1 MKDLL
6 IQTAKRTGLVGAE
19 QLADFLENNN
29 SGQRLDEALL
39 SCPYF
44 TEEAVLKLFAAA
56 LGWEFLVDIPAK
68 SVPAEFVEAV
78 PATYAQHHYL
88 IGIRTEADVN
98 KRLTA
103 ETAENAEKELN
114 LSLSEAKELNS
125 AVKKNSISELT
136 VVLSKPLDANA
147 LDNVSKMTGLA
158 VRAAISTRTAIT
170 AAIDVAY
177 EQRTTVIEEVAE
189 ELDSQNLDQLIDE
202 VATSD
207 DLLDVVNRPPVI
219 RLVNDILFRALQ
231 LRASDIHVHPYETKI
246 QIRYRIDGIL
256 YNTLSLN
263 RNVLPLII
271 SRIKVMAGMDIA
283 ERRLPQDGRC
293 SVRLG
298 QREVDLRIS
307 TVPTSYGERS
317 VLRLLDKSTAL
328 FGLNELGL
336 GGEDLKTFDSL
347 LNRSHGVI
355 FVTGPTGS
363 GKSTTLYA
371 CLNRINSAEKNIMT
385 IEDPIEYQLEGI
397 SQMQVAS
404 KKGMNFVTS
413 LRHVL
418 RQDPDVIMVGEVRD
432 IETARMAIQ
441 SSLTG
446 HLVFSTLHTN
456 DSAGAVSRLLD
467 LGVEPYLASSS
478 LIAIM
483 AQRLVRK
490 VCPDCREPAEPTT
503 HQLREL
509 GLGDVEVSGSSGFFV
524 GAGCDKCFQTGY
536 RGRTGIYELM
546 LVNEEI
552 ADLIYKRESA
562 GVIKKAAINAGLQT
576 LRMDGAGKVLA
587 GVTTIAEVLRVT
599 QADVI

>member
-6 IQTAKRTGLVGAE
+6 IQTAKSTGLIDAE
-19 QLADFLENNN
+19 RLVKFLEEDT
-29 SGQRLDEALL
+29 GKGRIDEALL
-39 SCPYF
+39 NCPYF
-44 TEEAVLKLFAAA
+44 TEDAVLKLFAEA
-56 LGWEFLVDIPAK
+56 LCWDFLPEVSAK
-68 SVPAEFVEAV
+68 EVPAEFVEAV
-78 PATYAQHHYL
+78 PAMYAQHHHL
-88 IGIRTEADVN
+88 IGIRPDADN
-98 KRLTA
+98 G
-103 ETAENAEKELN
+103 
-114 LSLSEAKELNS
+114 
-125 AVKKNSISELT
+125 ELT
-136 VVLSKPLDANA
+136 VVLSKPLDAIA
-147 LDNVSKMTGLA
+147 LDNVSKMTGLPVKAA
-158 VRAAISTRTAIT
+158 VSTRAAITSV
-170 AAIDVAY
+170 IDVAY
-177 EQRTTVIEEVAE
+177 EQRSTVIEEVAE
-189 ELDSQNLDQLIDE
+189 ELDSQNLDDLVGE
-202 VATSD
+202 ASTSD

-231 LRASDIHVHPYETKI
+231 LRASDIHVHPYEAKI
-246 QIRYRIDGIL
+246 QVRYRIDGIL
-256 YNTLSLN
+256 YDALSLN
-263 RNVLPLII
+263 KNVLPLVV

-307 TVPTSYGERS
+307 TVPTSFGERS
-317 VLRLLDKSTAL
+317 VMRLLDKSTGL
-328 FGLNELGL
+328 FELNELGL
-336 GGEDLKTFDSL
+336 EQDNLNKLDSL

-371 CLNRINSAEKNIMT
+371 CLNRINSAEKNVIT

-397 SQMQVAS
+397 SQIQVAN
-404 KKGMNFVTS
+404 KKGMTFATS

-467 LGVEPYLASSS
+467 LGVEPYLVSSS

-490 VCPDCREPAEPTT
+490 VCQNCKEPAKPSAHE
-503 HQLREL
+503 LREL
-509 GLGDVEVSGSSGFFV
+509 GIGDVADNVGEFFV
-524 GAGCDKCFQTGY
+524 GAGCEKCFQTGY

-546 LVNEEI
+546 LVNEEVQN
-552 ADLIYKRESA
+552 LIYKRESA
-562 GVIKKAAINAGLQT
+562 GTIKKVALNAGLKT
-576 LRMDGAGKVLA
+576 LRMDGARKVLA
-587 GVTTIAEVLRVT
+587 GATTVAEVLRVT
-599 QADVI
+599 QSDIV

>member
-1 MKDLL
+1 MKELL
-6 IQTAKRTGLVGAE
+6 IRTAERTELIDAG
-19 QLADFLENNN
+19 QLRKFLDEY
-29 SGQRLDEALL
+29 SGQGRIDEALL
-39 SCPYF
+39 NCPYF
-44 TEEAVLKLFAAA
+44 TEDAVLKLFAET
-56 LGWEFLVDIPAK
+56 LGWEYLAEIPAK
-68 SVPAEFVEAV
+68 LVPVEFIEAV
-78 PATYAQHHYL
+78 PATYAQHHFL
-88 IGIRTEADVN
+88 IGI
-98 KRLTA
+98 KR
-103 ETAENAEKELN
+103 ETDDG
-114 LSLSEAKELNS
+114 
-125 AVKKNSISELT
+125 ELT

-147 LDNVSKMTGLA
+147 LDNVSKMTGLP

-170 AAIDVAY
+170 AVIDVAY
-177 EQRTTVIEEVAE
+177 EQRSTVIEEVAE
-189 ELDSQNLDQLIDE
+189 ELDQQNLDQLVDE
-202 VATSD
+202 VSASD
-207 DLLDVVNRPPVI
+207 DLLNVVNRPPVI

-231 LRASDIHVHPYETKI
+231 LRASDIHVHPYETKV

-256 YNTLSLN
+256 YDVLSLN
-263 RNVLPLII
+263 RNVLPLIV

-317 VLRLLDKSTAL
+317 VLRLLDKSTGL
-328 FGLNELGL
+328 FTLNELGMW
-336 GGEDLKTFDSL
+336 EDDLERFDSL
-347 LNRSHGVI
+347 LHHSHGVI

-371 CLNRINSAEKNIMT
+371 SLNRLNSSEKNVIT

-397 SQMQVAS
+397 SQIQVAS
-404 KKGMNFVTS
+404 KKGMTFATS

-478 LIAIM
+478 LIAIL
-483 AQRLVRK
+483 AQRLVRR
-490 VCPDCREPAEPTT
+490 VCPDCKKATEPSARD
-503 HQLREL
+503 LRAL
-509 GLGDVEVSGSSGFFV
+509 GLLGNGDGAPATRNSEEFFV
-524 GAGCDKCFQTGY
+524 GAGCEKCFQTGY
-536 RGRTGIYELM
+536 RGRTGIYEL
-546 LVNEEI
+546 L
-552 ADLIYKRESA
+552 LISEQIQDMIYRRETAGAIKRNALEA
-562 GVIKKAAINAGLQT
+562 GMQT
-576 LRMDGAGKVLA
+576 LRMDGARKALA
-587 GVTTIAEVLRVT
+587 GITTVSEVLRVT

>member
-1 MKDLL
+1 
-6 IQTAKRTGLVGAE
+6 
-19 QLADFLENNN
+19 
-29 SGQRLDEALL
+29 
-39 SCPYF
+39 
-44 TEEAVLKLFAAA
+44 
-56 LGWEFLVDIPAK
+56 
-68 SVPAEFVEAV
+68 
-78 PATYAQHHYL
+78 
-88 IGIRTEADVN
+88 
-98 KRLTA
+98 
-103 ETAENAEKELN
+103 
-114 LSLSEAKELNS
+114 
-125 AVKKNSISELT
+125 
-136 VVLSKPLDANA
+136 
-147 LDNVSKMTGLA
+147 
-158 VRAAISTRTAIT
+158 
-170 AAIDVAY
+170 
-177 EQRTTVIEEVAE
+177 VIEEVAE
-189 ELDSQNLDQLIDE
+189 ELDSQNLDQLVGE

-219 RLVNDILFRALQ
+219 RLVNDVLFRALQ

-256 YNTLSLN
+256 YDVLTLN

-317 VLRLLDKSTAL
+317 VLRLLDKSTGL
-328 FGLNELGL
+328 FGLDELGL
-336 GGEDLKTFDSL
+336 WKDDLKKFDTL
-347 LNRSHGVI
+347 LHRSHGVI

-371 CLNRINSAEKNIMT
+371 CLNRINSSEKNVIT

-397 SQMQVAS
+397 SQIQVAS
-404 KKGMNFVTS
+404 KKGMTFATS

-456 DSAGAVSRLLD
+456 DSAGAVTRLLD
-467 LGVEPYLASSS
+467 LGLEPYLVSSS
-478 LIAIM
+478 LIAVI

-490 VCPDCREPAEPTT
+490 VCPDCREDYKPTP
-503 HQLREL
+503 HELREL
-509 GLGDVEVSGSSGFFV
+509 GLGNVRTGGTSENGGKFFV
-524 GAGCDKCFQTGY
+524 GTGCDKCFQTGY
-536 RGRTGIYELM
+536 RGRTGIYEMM
-546 LVNEEI
+546 LINDETQ
-552 ADLIYKRESA
+552 DLIYKRKTA
-562 GVIKKAAINAGLQT
+562 GTIKKIALDAGMQT
-576 LRMDGAGKVLA
+576 LRMDGARKVLA
-587 GVTTIAEVLRVT
+587 GITTIPEVLRVT
-599 QADVI
+599 QTDIL

>member
-6 IQTAKRTGLVGAE
+6 LQTARRTGLVDAE
-19 QLADFLENNN
+19 RLAGFFEENTAR
-29 SGQRLDEALL
+29 GRVDEALL
-39 SCPYF
+39 NCPYF
-44 TEEAVLKLFAAA
+44 TEDAVLRLFAEA
-56 LGWEFLVDIPAK
+56 LGWEFLPEISAK
-68 SVPAEFVEAV
+68 TVPMEFIEAV
-78 PATYAQHHYL
+78 PAMYAQHHYL
-88 IGIRTEADVN
+88 IGIKAD
-98 KRLTA
+98 A
-103 ETAENAEKELN
+103 EYG
-114 LSLSEAKELNS
+114 
-125 AVKKNSISELT
+125 ELT

-147 LDNVSKMTGLA
+147 LDNVSKMTGLPVSAA
-158 VRAAISTRTAIT
+158 VSTRATIT
-170 AAIDVAY
+170 SVIDVAY
-177 EQRTTVIEEVAE
+177 EQKTTVIEEVVE
-189 ELDSQNLDQLIDE
+189 ELDSQNLDQLVDE
-202 VATSD
+202 VSTSD

-231 LRASDIHVHPYETKI
+231 LRASDIHVHPYEAKI

-256 YNTLSLN
+256 YDTLSLN
-263 RNVLPLII
+263 KNVLPLII

-317 VLRLLDKSTAL
+317 VLRLLDKSTGL

-336 GGEDLKTFDSL
+336 CENDLHKFDSL

-371 CLNRINSAEKNIMT
+371 CLNRINSAEKNVIT

-397 SQMQVAS
+397 SQIQVAS
-404 KKGMNFVTS
+404 KKGMTFATS

-418 RQDPDVIMVGEVRD
+418 RQDPDVIMIGEVRD

-467 LGVEPYLASSS
+467 LGVEPYLVSSS
-478 LIAIM
+478 LIAII

-490 VCPDCREPAEPTT
+490 VCPDCRKPVKPSPHE
-503 HQLREL
+503 LMEL
-509 GLGDVEVSGSSGFFV
+509 GLGKMENEAGKFFV
-524 GAGCDKCFQTGY
+524 GAGCERCFQTGY
-536 RGRTGIYELM
+536 RGRTGIYEMM
-546 LVNEEI
+546 LIDAEI
-552 ADLIYKRESA
+552 QNLIYKRESA
-562 GVIKKAAINAGLQT
+562 GAIKRIALNAGLQT
-576 LRMDGAGKVLA
+576 LRMDGARKVLN
-587 GVTTIAEVLRVT
+587 GITTISEVLRVT
-599 QADVI
+599 QADIM

>member
-1 MKDLL
+1 MKELL
-6 IQTAKRTGLVGAE
+6 IQTARRTGLVDAD
-19 QLADFLENNN
+19 QLAEFLENNQEA
-29 SGQRLDEALL
+29 GRIDEILL
-39 SCPYF
+39 RCPFF

-56 LGWEFLVDIPAK
+56 LGQEFLAEIPAK
-68 SVPAEFVEAV
+68 QVPPEFVENI

-88 IGIRTEADVN
+88 IGLRDV
-98 KRLTA
+98 
-103 ETAENAEKELN
+103 EDE
-114 LSLSEAKELNS
+114 SE
-125 AVKKNSISELT
+125 ELT
-136 VVLSKPLDANA
+136 VVLSKPLDTNA
-147 LDNVSKMTGLA
+147 LDNVSKLVGMPVQSA
-158 VRAAISTRTAIT
+158 VATRTAIT
-170 AAIDVAY
+170 SAIDVAY

-202 VATSD
+202 VSTSD

-256 YNTLSLN
+256 YDTLSLN
-263 RNVLPLII
+263 RNVLSLIV

-283 ERRLPQDGRC
+283 ERRMPQDGRC

-298 QREVDLRIS
+298 QREVDLRVS

-317 VLRLLDKSTAL
+317 VLRILDKSTAL
-328 FGLNELGL
+328 YGLDELGL
-336 GGEDLKTFDSL
+336 WKDDLERFDSL
-347 LNRSHGVI
+347 LTRTHGVI

-371 CLNRINSAEKNIMT
+371 CLNRINSAEKNIIT

-404 KKGMNFVTS
+404 KKGMTFATS

-432 IETARMAIQ
+432 VETARMAIQ

-478 LIAIM
+478 LIAVM
-483 AQRLVRK
+483 AQRLVRRI
-490 VCPDCREPAEPTT
+490 CPDCKEDYTPTPRE
-503 HQLREL
+503 LREL
-509 GLGDVEVSGSSGFFV
+509 GLLNLDAGLAASGEEGGNFFV
-524 GAGCDKCFQTGY
+524 GTGCEKCFQTGY

-546 LVNEEI
+546 LISEAI
-552 ADLIYKRESA
+552 QDLIYRRESA
-562 GVIKKAAINAGLQT
+562 GAIKKVALESGLQT
-576 LRMDGAGKVLA
+576 LRMDGARKVLA
-587 GVTTIAEVLRVT
+587 GITTIAEILRVT
-599 QADVI
+599 QADIV

>member
-1 MKDLL
+1 TSV
-6 IQTAKRTGLVGAE
+6 I
-19 QLADFLENNN
+19 
-29 SGQRLDEALL
+29 
-39 SCPYF
+39 
-44 TEEAVLKLFAAA
+44 
-56 LGWEFLVDIPAK
+56 DI
-68 SVPAEFVEAV
+68 
-78 PATYAQHHYL
+78 
-88 IGIRTEADVN
+88 
-98 KRLTA
+98 
-103 ETAENAEKELN
+103 
-114 LSLSEAKELNS
+114 
-125 AVKKNSISELT
+125 
-136 VVLSKPLDANA
+136 
-147 LDNVSKMTGLA
+147 
-158 VRAAISTRTAIT
+158 
-170 AAIDVAY
+170 AY
-177 EQRTTVIEEVAE
+177 EQKSTVIEEVAE
-189 ELDSQNLDQLIDE
+189 ELDSQNLDQLVDE
-202 VATSD
+202 VAGSD

-231 LRASDIHVHPYETKI
+231 LRASDIHVHPYEAKI

-256 YNTLSLN
+256 YDTLSLN
-263 RNVLPLII
+263 KNVLPLII

-317 VLRLLDKSTAL
+317 VLRLLDKSTGL

-336 GGEDLKTFDSL
+336 CNEDLHKFDSL

-371 CLNRINSAEKNIMT
+371 CLNRINSAEKNVIT

-397 SQMQVAS
+397 SQIQVAS
-404 KKGMNFVTS
+404 KKGMTFATS

-418 RQDPDVIMVGEVRD
+418 RQDPDVIMIGEVRD

-467 LGVEPYLASSS
+467 LGVEPYLVSSS
-478 LIAIM
+478 LIAII

-490 VCPDCREPAEPTT
+490 VCPDCKKSFEPSPHE
-503 HQLREL
+503 LKEL
-509 GLGDVEVSGSSGFFV
+509 GLDKIDDISEKFFV
-524 GAGCDKCFQTGY
+524 GTGCERCFQTGY
-536 RGRTGIYELM
+536 RGRTGIYEM
-546 LVNEEI
+546 MIIDSEI
-552 ADLIYKRESA
+552 QNLIYKQESA
-562 GVIKKAAINAGLQT
+562 GTIKRFALNAGLQT
-576 LRMDGAGKVLA
+576 LRMDGARKVLA
-587 GVTTIAEVLRVT
+587 GTTTISEVLRVT
-599 QADVI
+599 QADVM

>member
-1 MKDLL
+1 MKELL
-6 IQTAKRTGLVGAE
+6 IQTAKRTGVVDVE
-19 QLADFLENNN
+19 QLVKFFESNEDKD
-29 SGQRLDEALL
+29 RLDEALL
-39 SCPYF
+39 RCPYF
-44 TEEAVLKLFAAA
+44 TEESVLKLFAAA
-56 LGWEFLVDIPAK
+56 LGQEFLPEVSPKA
-68 SVPAEFVEAV
+68 VPAEFIEAV

-88 IGIRTEADVN
+88 IGIKIEGDN
-98 KRLTA
+98 G
-103 ETAENAEKELN
+103 
-114 LSLSEAKELNS
+114 
-125 AVKKNSISELT
+125 ELT
-136 VVLSKPLDANA
+136 VVLSKPLDTNA
-147 LDNVSKMTGLA
+147 LDNVSKMTGMP
-158 VRAAISTRTAIT
+158 VKAALSTRAAIT

-177 EQRTTVIEEVAE
+177 EQRTTVIEEVVE
-189 ELDSQNLDQLIDE
+189 EIDSQQNLDQLVDE
-202 VATSD
+202 ASSSD

-231 LRASDIHVHPYETKI
+231 LRASDIHVHPYESKI
-246 QIRYRIDGIL
+246 QIRYRVDGIL
-256 YNTLSLN
+256 YDVLSLN

-283 ERRLPQDGRC
+283 ERRMPQDGRC

-298 QREVDLRIS
+298 QREIDLRIS

-317 VLRLLDKSTAL
+317 VLRLLDKSTGL
-328 FGLNELGL
+328 FKLDELGL
-336 GGEDLKTFDSL
+336 WADDLSRFDSL
-347 LNRSHGVI
+347 LNRAHGVI

-371 CLNRINSAEKNIMT
+371 SLNRINAAEKNVMS

-404 KKGMNFVTS
+404 KKGVTFANA

-432 IETARMAIQ
+432 VETARMVIQ

-456 DSAGAVSRLLD
+456 DSAGAVTRLLD
-467 LGVEPYLASSS
+467 LGVEPYLVSSS

-483 AQRLVRK
+483 AQRLVRRI
-490 VCPDCREPAEPTT
+490 CPDCRKVYEPTARE
-503 HQLREL
+503 LREL
-509 GLGDVEVSGSSGFFV
+509 GVLSTEAQTPGAGADAKFFV

-546 LVNEEI
+546 PINEGIQE
-552 ADLIYKRESA
+552 LIYKRESA
-562 GVIKKAAINAGLQT
+562 GTIKRAALEAGLQT
-576 LRMDGAGKVLA
+576 LRMDGARKVLA
-587 GVTTIAEVLRVT
+587 GITTIAEVLRVT
-599 QADVI
+599 QADVL

>member
-6 IQTAKRTGLVGAE
+6 IRTAERTGLVEPE
-19 QLADFLENNN
+19 QLGKFFEEN
-29 SGQRLDEALL
+29 SGQGRIDEVLL
-39 SCPYF
+39 NCPYF
-44 TEEAVLKLFAAA
+44 TEDAVLKLFAAA
-56 LGWEFLVDIPAK
+56 LGWEYFPELSAK
-68 SVPAEFVEAV
+68 AVPIEFIEAV
-78 PATYAQHHYL
+78 PATYAQHHFL
-88 IGIRTEADVN
+88 IGIKDD
-98 KRLTA
+98 
-103 ETAENAEKELN
+103 
-114 LSLSEAKELNS
+114 SEDD
-125 AVKKNSISELT
+125 ELT
-136 VVLSKPLDANA
+136 IVLSKPLDVNA
-147 LDNVSKMTGLA
+147 LDNVSKMTGLPVKAA
-158 VRAAISTRTAIT
+158 VSTRTAIT
-170 AAIDVAY
+170 AVIDVAY

-202 VATSD
+202 VAGSD

-256 YNTLSLN
+256 YDVLSLN

-298 QREVDLRIS
+298 HREVDLRIS

-317 VLRLLDKSTAL
+317 VLRLLDKSTGL

-336 GGEDLKTFDSL
+336 WKEDLKIFDSL
-347 LNRSHGVI
+347 LRRSHGVI

-371 CLNRINSAEKNIMT
+371 SLNRLNSSEKNVIT
-385 IEDPIEYQLEGI
+385 IEDPIEYQLAGI
-397 SQMQVAS
+397 SQIQVAS
-404 KKGMNFVTS
+404 KKGMTFATS

-418 RQDPDVIMVGEVRD
+418 RQDPDVIMIGEVRD

-478 LIAIM
+478 LIAIL

-490 VCPDCREPAEPTT
+490 VCPDCKETVEPTVRE
-503 HQLREL
+503 LREL
-509 GLGDVEVSGSSGFFV
+509 GIGNGKISGSVENGGKFFV
-524 GAGCDKCFQTGY
+524 GAGCERCFQTGY
-536 RGRTGIYELM
+536 RGRTGIYELLM
-546 LVNEEI
+546 ISEEI
-552 ADLIYKRESA
+552 QEMIYKRETA
-562 GVIKKAAINAGLQT
+562 GAIKKLALEAGMQT
-576 LRMDGAGKVLA
+576 LRMDGTRKMLA
-587 GVTTIAEVLRVT
+587 GITTISEVLRVT
-599 QADVI
+599 QADVM

>member
-6 IQTAKRTGLVGAE
+6 IQAAHRTGLVDAE
-19 QLADFLENNN
+19 KLAEFLAKNKDE
-29 SGQRLDEALL
+29 SSRLDEVLL
-39 SCPYF
+39 RCPYF
-44 TEEAVLKLFAAA
+44 TEEEVLRLFAAA
-56 LGWEFLVDIPAK
+56 LGWEFLPEIPEKAV
-68 SVPAEFVEAV
+68 SSEFIEAV
-78 PATYAQHHYL
+78 PANYAQHHYL
-88 IGIRTEADVN
+88 IGIKNEAEDG
-98 KRLTA
+98 
-103 ETAENAEKELN
+103 EL
-114 LSLSEAKELNS
+114 
-125 AVKKNSISELT
+125 I

-147 LDNVSKMTGLA
+147 LDNVSKMTGLPVRPA
-158 VRAAISTRTAIT
+158 VSTRTAIT
-170 AAIDVAY
+170 AVIDVAY
-177 EQRTTVIEEVAE
+177 EQRSTVIEEVAE

-202 VATSD
+202 VAASD

-231 LRASDIHVHPYETKI
+231 LRASDIHVHPYEAKI

-256 YNTLSLN
+256 YDVLSLN
-263 RNVLPLII
+263 RNVLPLIV
-271 SRIKVMAGMDIA
+271 SRIKVMSGMDIA

-317 VLRLLDKSTAL
+317 VLRLLDKSTGL

-336 GGEDLKTFDSL
+336 WEGDLKKFDTL
-347 LNRSHGVI
+347 LNRTHGVV

-385 IEDPIEYQLEGI
+385 IEDPIEYQLGGI

-404 KKGMNFVTS
+404 KKGMTFATS

-456 DSAGAVSRLLD
+456 DSAGAVTRLLD
-467 LGVEPYLASSS
+467 LGVEPYLVSSS

-483 AQRLVRK
+483 AQRLMRK
-490 VCPDCREPAEPTT
+490 VCPDCRQEYEPNPHE
-503 HQLREL
+503 LREL
-509 GLGDVEVSGSSGFFV
+509 GLGQTETSGSVDGGQKFYV

-536 RGRTGIYELM
+536 RGRTGVYELM
-546 LVNEEI
+546 MINQEI
-552 ADLIYKRESA
+552 QDLIYKRETA
-562 GVIKKAAINAGLQT
+562 GVIKRLALDAGLQT
-576 LRMDGAGKVLA
+576 LRMDGVRKVLA
-587 GVTTIAEVLRVT
+587 GITTIAEVLRVT
-599 QADVI
+599 QADII

>member
-1 MKDLL
+1 MKELL
-6 IQTAKRTGLVGAE
+6 IQTAKRTGLVDAE
-19 QLADFLENNN
+19 RLADFLKTNGE
-29 SGQRLDEALL
+29 SKSRLDELL
-39 SCPYF
+39 LVCPYF
-44 TEEAVLKLFAAA
+44 TEAAVLKLFAAA
-56 LGWEFLVDIPAK
+56 LGWEFLEEVSAK
-68 SVPAEFVEAV
+68 SVPVEFIESI
-78 PATYAQHHYL
+78 PATYAQQHYL
-88 IGIRTEADVN
+88 IG
-98 KRLTA
+98 
-103 ETAENAEKELN
+103 
-114 LSLSEAKELNS
+114 
-125 AVKKNSISELT
+125 VKSKTDDKELT
-136 VVLSKPLDANA
+136 VVLSKPLASDV
-147 LDNVSKMTGLA
+147 LDNVSKMTGMPVRPA
-158 VRAAISTRTAIT
+158 VSTRAAIT

-189 ELDSQNLDQLIDE
+189 ELDSQNIDQLIDE

-219 RLVNDILFRALQ
+219 RLVNDMLFRALQ
-231 LRASDIHVHPYETKI
+231 LRASDIHVHPYEAKI

-256 YNTLSLN
+256 YDVLSLN

-298 QREVDLRIS
+298 EREIDLRIS
-307 TVPTSYGERS
+307 TVPTSFGERS
-317 VLRLLDKSTAL
+317 VLRLLDKSTGL
-328 FGLNELGL
+328 FKLDELGL
-336 GGEDLKTFDSL
+336 WEDDLKKFDAL

-371 CLNRINSAEKNIMT
+371 CLNRINSAEKNVIT

-397 SQMQVAS
+397 SQIQVAS
-404 KKGMNFVTS
+404 KKGMTFVTS

-432 IETARMAIQ
+432 VETARMAIQ

-478 LIAIM
+478 LIAII

-490 VCPDCREPAEPTT
+490 VCPDCKEPYEPKP
-503 HQLREL
+503 HELREL
-509 GLGDVEVSGSSGFFV
+509 GVGNVGQRNGAKFFV
-524 GAGCDKCFQTGY
+524 GKGCDKCFQTGY
-536 RGRTGIYELM
+536 RGRTGVYEMM
-546 LVNEEI
+546 LINEEI
-552 ADLIYKRESA
+552 QDMIYKRETA
-562 GVIKKAAINAGLQT
+562 GAIKKAAINAGLQT
-576 LRMDGAGKVLA
+576 LRMDGARKVLA
-587 GVTTIAEVLRVT
+587 GITTIAEVLRVT
-599 QADVI
+599 QADVM

>member
-6 IQTAKRTGLVGAE
+6 IQTAKRTGLVDAGKLAE
-19 QLADFLENNN
+19 FLENDT
-29 SGQRLDEALL
+29 SGDRLDEALL
-39 SCPYF
+39 RCPYF
-44 TEEAVLKLFAAA
+44 TEEEVLKLFAAA
-56 LGWEFLVDIPAK
+56 LGQEFLADIQAK
-68 SVPAEFVEAV
+68 DVPAEFVEAV

-88 IGIRTEADVN
+88 IGITDG
-98 KRLTA
+98 
-103 ETAENAEKELN
+103 
-114 LSLSEAKELNS
+114 NS
-125 AVKKNSISELT
+125 QNSELT
-136 VVLSKPLDANA
+136 VVLSKPLDVDV
-147 LDNVSKMTGLA
+147 LDNVSKMLG
-158 VRAAISTRTAIT
+158 VPVKAAIATRTAIT
-170 AAIDVAY
+170 AVIDIAY

-189 ELDSQNLDQLIDE
+189 ELDSQNLDQLVDE

-231 LRASDIHVHPYETKI
+231 LRASDIHVHPYEAKI

-256 YNTLSLN
+256 YDTLSLN

-298 QREVDLRIS
+298 QREVDLRVS
-307 TVPTSYGERS
+307 TVPTSFGERS
-317 VLRLLDKSTAL
+317 VLRLLDKSAAL

-336 GGEDLKTFDSL
+336 WEDDLKKFDSL
-347 LNRSHGVI
+347 LGRTHGVI

-371 CLNRINSAEKNIMT
+371 CLNRLNSAEKNIMT

-404 KKGMNFVTS
+404 KKGMTFATS

-432 IETARMAIQ
+432 FETARMAIQ

-456 DSAGAVSRLLD
+456 DAAGAVSRLLD
-467 LGVEPYLASSS
+467 LGVEPYLVSSS

-490 VCPDCREPAEPTT
+490 VCPDCRQKYEPTP
-503 HQLREL
+503 HELGEL
-509 GLGDVEVSGSSGFFV
+509 GLAAPEAALYSSGRKAGKFFT
-524 GAGCDKCFQTGY
+524 GAGCDRCFQTGY
-536 RGRTGIYELM
+536 RGRTGVYELM
-546 LVNEEI
+546 LINEEI
-552 ADLIYKRESA
+552 QELIYKRQSA
-562 GVIKKAAINAGLQT
+562 GVIKKAALNAGLQT
-576 LRMDGAGKVLA
+576 LRMDGARKVLA
-587 GVTTIAEVLRVT
+587 GTTTISEVLRVT
-599 QADVI
+599 QADVM

>member
-6 IQTAKRTGLVGAE
+6 IQTAKRTGLVDAE
-19 QLADFLENNN
+19 QLAKFFEENN
-29 SGQRLDEALL
+29 SHGRLDEALL
-39 SCPYF
+39 NCPYF
-44 TEEAVLKLFAAA
+44 TEEAVLKLFAEA
-56 LGWEFLVDIPAK
+56 LGWEFLQEISAK
-68 SVPAEFVEAV
+68 LVPLEFVETV

-88 IGIRTEADVN
+88 IGIKN
-98 KRLTA
+98 KD
-103 ETAENAEKELN
+103 
-114 LSLSEAKELNS
+114 SD
-125 AVKKNSISELT
+125 SELT
-136 VVLSKPLDANA
+136 IVLSKPLDADA
-147 LDNVSKMTGLA
+147 LDNVSKMTGLP
-158 VRAAISTRTAIT
+158 VKAAISTRAAIT
-170 AAIDVAY
+170 AVIDIAY
-177 EQRTTVIEEVAE
+177 EQRTTVIDEVAE
-189 ELDSQNLDQLIDE
+189 ELDAANNKQSLDQLIDE
-202 VATSD
+202 VSTSD

-256 YNTLSLN
+256 YDVLSLN
-263 RNVLPLII
+263 RNVLPLVI

-298 QREVDLRIS
+298 QREIDLRIS

-317 VLRLLDKSTAL
+317 VLRLLDKSTGL
-328 FGLNELGL
+328 FKLNELGL
-336 GGEDLKTFDSL
+336 WEGDLKKFDSL

-371 CLNRINSAEKNIMT
+371 CLNRINSAEKNVIT
-385 IEDPIEYQLEGI
+385 VEDPIEYQLEGI
-397 SQMQVAS
+397 SQIQVAS
-404 KKGMNFVTS
+404 KKGMNFATA

-467 LGVEPYLASSS
+467 LGVEPYLVSSS
-478 LIAIM
+478 LIAII

-490 VCPDCREPAEPTT
+490 VCPDCRKSVEPAPHE
-503 HQLREL
+503 LREL
-509 GLGDVEVSGSSGFFV
+509 GVGLSGSADNGGKFFV
-524 GAGCDKCFQTGY
+524 GQGCERCFQTGY
-536 RGRTGIYELM
+536 RGRTGIYEIM
-546 LVNEEI
+546 LINEEVQN
-552 ADLIYKRESA
+552 LIYKRETA
-562 GVIKKAAINAGLQT
+562 GAIKKVALDAGMQT
-576 LRMDGAGKVLA
+576 LRMDGARKVLA
-587 GVTTIAEVLRVT
+587 GITTISEVLRIT
-599 QADVI
+599 QADVM

>member
-6 IQTAKRTGLVGAE
+6 IRTATRTGLINAA
-19 QLADFLENNN
+19 QLA
-29 SGQRLDEALL
+29 QYLDENAGRGRVDEVLL

-44 TEEAVLKLFAAA
+44 TEDKVLKLFAEA
-56 LGWEFLVDIPAK
+56 LGWEYLPEISGSLVP
-68 SVPAEFVEAV
+68 PEFIESV

-88 IGIRTEADVN
+88 IGLKGEASN
-98 KRLTA
+98 G
-103 ETAENAEKELN
+103 
-114 LSLSEAKELNS
+114 
-125 AVKKNSISELT
+125 ELT
-136 VVLSKPLDANA
+136 VVLSRPLDANA
-147 LDNVSKMTGLA
+147 LDNVAKMTGMA
-158 VRAAISTRTAIT
+158 VKPAVATRAAITAV
-170 AAIDVAY
+170 IDTAY
-177 EQRTTVIEEVAE
+177 EQRNTVIDEVVE
-189 ELDSQNLDQLIDE
+189 ELDSQNLDQLVDE
-202 VATSD
+202 VSASD

-256 YNTLSLN
+256 YDVLSLN
-263 RNVLPLII
+263 RNTLPLVI

-283 ERRLPQDGRC
+283 ERRMPQDGRC

-298 QREVDLRIS
+298 QREVDLRVS

-317 VLRLLDKSTAL
+317 VLRVLDKSQGVFAL
-328 FGLNELGL
+328 DELGL
-336 GGEDLKTFDSL
+336 WEDDLKRLDSL
-347 LNRSHGVI
+347 LVRSHGVI

-371 CLNRINSAEKNIMT
+371 CLNRINSAEKNVIT

-397 SQMQVAS
+397 SQIQVAS
-404 KKGMNFVTS
+404 KKGMTFATS

-432 IETARMAIQ
+432 VETARMAIQ

-456 DSAGAVSRLLD
+456 DSAGAISRLLD

-483 AQRLVRK
+483 AQRLVRR
-490 VCPDCREPAEPTT
+490 VCPDCKEPSQPTS
-503 HQLREL
+503 QELGEL
-509 GLGDVEVSGSSGFFV
+509 GLGALEDSRDAEFFV
-524 GAGCDKCFQTGY
+524 GQGCERCFNTGY

-546 LVNEEI
+546 LINEPI
-552 ADLIYKRESA
+552 QDCIYKQQTA
-562 GVIKKAAINAGLQT
+562 GQIKRLALDSGMQT
-576 LRMDGAGKVLA
+576 LRMDGARKVLA
-587 GVTTIAEVLRVT
+587 GITTVSEVLRVT
-599 QADVI
+599 QADVM

>member
-6 IQTAKRTGLVGAE
+6 IQTANRTGLVDAE
-19 QLADFLENNN
+19 QLAKYLENNN
-29 SGQRLDEALL
+29 EGERIDEALL
-39 SCPYF
+39 RCPYF

-56 LGWEFLVDIPAK
+56 LGREFLVDISAK
-68 SVPAEFVEAV
+68 SVPTEFVEAI
-78 PATYAQHHYL
+78 PASYAQHHYL
-88 IGIRTEADVN
+88 IGI
-98 KRLTA
+98 K
-103 ETAENAEKELN
+103 
-114 LSLSEAKELNS
+114 AKPEDK
-125 AVKKNSISELT
+125 VLT
-136 VVLSKPLDANA
+136 VVLSKPLDSNA
-147 LDNVSKMTGLA
+147 LDNVSKMTGMP
-158 VRAAISTRTAIT
+158 VRAAVSTRTAIT
-170 AAIDVAY
+170 AVIDIAY

-189 ELDSQNLDQLIDE
+189 ELDSQNLDQLVDE

-246 QIRYRIDGIL
+246 QIRYRVDGIL
-256 YNTLSLN
+256 YDTLSLN

-283 ERRLPQDGRC
+283 ERRMPQDGRC

-298 QREVDLRIS
+298 QREVDLRVS

-317 VLRLLDKSTAL
+317 VLRLLDKSTGL
-328 FGLNELGL
+328 FSLDELGL
-336 GGEDLKTFDSL
+336 WEDDLKRFDSL

-371 CLNRINSAEKNIMT
+371 CLNRINSAEKNVMT

-404 KKGMNFVTS
+404 KKGVTFVNA

-432 IETARMAIQ
+432 VETARMAIQ

-467 LGVEPYLASSS
+467 FGVEPYLASSS
-478 LIAIM
+478 LVAIM

-490 VCPDCREPAEPTT
+490 VCPDCRRVYEPAPRE
-503 HQLREL
+503 LREL
-509 GLGDVEVSGSSGFFV
+509 GLGDLEVSGLSENGTKFYAGSG
-524 GAGCDKCFQTGY
+524 CEHCFQTGY
-536 RGRTGIYELM
+536 RGRTGVYELM
-546 LVNEEI
+546 LVTDEI
-552 ADLIYKRESA
+552 QDLVYRRESA
-562 GVIKKAAINAGLQT
+562 GVIKKAALNSGLQT
-576 LRMDGAGKVLA
+576 LRMDGTRKVLA
-587 GVTTIAEVLRVT
+587 GITTIAEVLRVT
-599 QADVI
+599 QADVM

>member
-1 MKDLL
+1 MKELL
-6 IQTAKRTGLVGAE
+6 IRTAERTELIDAG
-19 QLADFLENNN
+19 QLRKFLDEY
-29 SGQRLDEALL
+29 SGQGRIDEALL
-39 SCPYF
+39 NCPYF
-44 TEEAVLKLFAAA
+44 TEDAVLKLFAEA
-56 LGWEFLVDIPAK
+56 LGWEYLAEIPAK
-68 SVPAEFVEAV
+68 LVPVEFIEAV
-78 PATYAQHHYL
+78 PATYAQHHFL
-88 IGIRTEADVN
+88 IGI
-98 KRLTA
+98 KR
-103 ETAENAEKELN
+103 ETDDG
-114 LSLSEAKELNS
+114 
-125 AVKKNSISELT
+125 ELT

-147 LDNVSKMTGLA
+147 LDNVSKMTGLP

-170 AAIDVAY
+170 AVIDVAY
-177 EQRTTVIEEVAE
+177 EQRSTVIEEVAE
-189 ELDSQNLDQLIDE
+189 ELDQQNLDQLVDE
-202 VATSD
+202 VSASD
-207 DLLDVVNRPPVI
+207 DLLNVVNRPPVI

-231 LRASDIHVHPYETKI
+231 LRASDIHVHPYETKV

-256 YNTLSLN
+256 YDVLSLN
-263 RNVLPLII
+263 RNVLPLIV

-317 VLRLLDKSTAL
+317 VLRLLDKSTGL
-328 FGLNELGL
+328 FTLNELGMW
-336 GGEDLKTFDSL
+336 EDDLERFDSL
-347 LNRSHGVI
+347 LHHSHGVI

-371 CLNRINSAEKNIMT
+371 SLNRLNSSEKNVIT

-397 SQMQVAS
+397 SQIQVAS
-404 KKGMNFVTS
+404 KKGMTFATS

-478 LIAIM
+478 LIAIL

-490 VCPDCREPAEPTT
+490 VCPDCKKATEPAARD
-503 HQLREL
+503 LRAL
-509 GLGDVEVSGSSGFFV
+509 GLLGNGDGAPAPRNSEEFFV
-524 GAGCDKCFQTGY
+524 GAGCEKCFQTGY
-536 RGRTGIYELM
+536 RGRTGIYEL
-546 LVNEEI
+546 L
-552 ADLIYKRESA
+552 LISEQIQDMIYRRETAGAIKR
-562 GVIKKAAINAGLQT
+562 NALEGGMQT
-576 LRMDGAGKVLA
+576 LRMDGARKALA
-587 GVTTIAEVLRVT
+587 GITTVSEVLRVT

>member
-6 IQTAKRTGLVGAE
+6 IQTAKRTGFVDAE
-19 QLADFLENNN
+19 KLAEFFKNDT
-29 SGQRLDEALL
+29 SGDRLDEALL
-39 SCPYF
+39 RCPYF
-44 TEEAVLKLFAAA
+44 TEEDVLKLFAAA
-56 LGWEFLVDIPAK
+56 LGQEFLVDIQAK
-68 SVPAEFVEAV
+68 DVPAEFVEAV

-88 IGIRTEADVN
+88 IGITD
-98 KRLTA
+98 
-103 ETAENAEKELN
+103 ENSQN
-114 LSLSEAKELNS
+114 
-125 AVKKNSISELT
+125 SELT
-136 VVLSKPLDANA
+136 VVLSKPLDVDV
-147 LDNVSKMTGLA
+147 LDNVSKMLGVPVKAAIAT
-158 VRAAISTRTAIT
+158 RAAITAV
-170 AAIDVAY
+170 IDIAY

-189 ELDSQNLDQLIDE
+189 ELDSQNLDRLVDE
-202 VATSD
+202 VTSSD

-231 LRASDIHVHPYETKI
+231 LRASDIHVHPYEAKI

-256 YNTLSLN
+256 YDTLSLN

-283 ERRLPQDGRC
+283 ERRMPQDGRC

-298 QREVDLRIS
+298 QREVDLRVS
-307 TVPTSYGERS
+307 TVPTSFGERS

-328 FGLNELGL
+328 YGLNELGL
-336 GGEDLKTFDSL
+336 WENDLKKFDSL
-347 LNRSHGVI
+347 LGRTHGVI

-371 CLNRINSAEKNIMT
+371 CLNRLNSAEKNIMT

-404 KKGMNFVTS
+404 KKGMTFATS

-456 DSAGAVSRLLD
+456 DAAGAVSRLLD

-490 VCPDCREPAEPTT
+490 VCPDCQQKYEPTP
-503 HQLREL
+503 HELSEL
-509 GLGDVEVSGSSGFFV
+509 GLAAPEAVLSSSDHQGGKFFI
-524 GAGCDKCFQTGY
+524 GAGCDRCFQTGY
-536 RGRTGIYELM
+536 RGRTGVYELM
-546 LVNEEI
+546 LINEEI
-552 ADLIYKRESA
+552 QDLIYKRQSA
-562 GVIKKAAINAGLQT
+562 GVIKKAALNAGLQT
-576 LRMDGAGKVLA
+576 LRMDGARKVLA
-587 GVTTIAEVLRVT
+587 GTTTIPEVLRVT
-599 QADVI
+599 QADIM